1 MVRKLLNI
9 NMKHLVM
16 IAIAFVFLS
25 ALRIDPK
32 EDTNAKIKAVYL
44 YNFSKYV
51 EWPEDYKSGSFVVTV
66 VGNNSAM
73 LSELDKMSQKK
84 VGNQSI
90 SIRSISSPSG
100 LEKSNIVFVPF
111 ESSAF
116 LSEVM
121 NKVKGHSTLV
131 VTEKPG
137 LTKQGAAINFV
148 IKDNKQLFELS
159 KTNAERY
166 KLKVSSNLSA
176 LAIQVE

>member
-9 NMKHLVM
+9 GMKHFF
-16 IAIAFVFLS
+16 AIAFAFVLFS
-25 ALRIDPK
+25 ALRIDQK

-51 EWPEDYKSGSFVVTV
+51 EWPDDYKSGSFVVTV
-66 VGNNSAM
+66 VGNNSSM
-73 LSELDKMSQKK
+73 LAELDKMSQKK
-84 VGNQSI
+84 VGSQAI
-90 SIRSISSPSG
+90 SIRSISSPSA

-111 ESSAF
+111 ESSP
-116 LSEVM
+116 LLPEVM

-148 IKDNKQLFELS
+148 IRGNKQLFELS